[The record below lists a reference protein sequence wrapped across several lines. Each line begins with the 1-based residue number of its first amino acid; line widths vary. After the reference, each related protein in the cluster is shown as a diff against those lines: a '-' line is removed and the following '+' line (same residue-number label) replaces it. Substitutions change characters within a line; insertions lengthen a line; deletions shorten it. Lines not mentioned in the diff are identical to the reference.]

1 MDIIKTSEISG
12 FYKLSIE
19 ERSKILQVFS
29 SLTKD
34 EIEILQKNLI
44 LEDANRMVEN
54 VVGVMQI
61 PLGIATNF
69 LINGKDYLIPMAT
82 EEPSVIAA
90 ASNAAKI
97 ARKNGGFRA
106 SASESIMIGQIQ
118 LTPNEDVNF
127 LRKIILKNKEKIL
140 EIANSK
146 DPSLV
151 KFGGGAK
158 DLEIRVVKAKSKE
171 MLIVHLLVDCK
182 DAMGANAV
190 NTMCEAV
197 APFIEEIT
205 KEKTNLKII
214 SNLADRRIAKAEVKI
229 KKETLGGEEVVDSIV
244 NAYEFAAADIYRA
257 ATHNK
262 GVMNGITAIA
272 LATGNDTRAIEA
284 GAHAYASISGSYRPI
299 TTWTKTEE
307 GDLYGKIEL
316 PIAAGIV
323 GGATSS
329 KLARVC
335 LKILNVKTAKELAMI
350 MASVGLAQNFA
361 ALKALTTEGI
371 QKGHMKLHAKNIAQM
386 AGAKGNEIDKIAEI
400 MIKENKINFERAKEL
415 LEQLL
420 EH

>member
-1 MDIIKTSEISG
+1 MNTIKTSEISG
-12 FYKLSIE
+12 FYKLSIKD
-19 ERSKILQVFS
+19 RSKILQIFS
-29 SLTKD
+29 SLTEE
-34 EIEILQKNLI
+34 EIEILQRNGI
-44 LEDANRMVEN
+44 SIEDANRMVEN
-54 VVGVMQI
+54 VVGIMQI

-82 EEPSVIAA
+82 EEASVIAA

-97 ARKNGGFRA
+97 VRKNSGFTA
-106 SASESIMIGQIQ
+106 SASDPIMIGQIQ
-118 LTPNEDVNF
+118 LTPKSDVNF

-146 DPSLV
+146 DPFLV
-151 KFGGGAK
+151 KLGGGAR
-158 DLEIRVVKAKSKE
+158 DLEIRAVKTKNGE

-197 APFIEEIT
+197 APFIEKIT

-229 KKETLGGEEVVDSIV
+229 KKETLGGEEVVDAIV
-244 NAYEFAAADIYRA
+244 NAYEFAVADIYRA
-257 ATHNK
+257 VTHNK
-262 GVMNGITAIA
+262 GVMNGITAVA

-284 GAHAYASISGSYRPI
+284 GVHAYASLSGSYKPI

-329 KLARVC
+329 KVARVC
-335 LKILNVKTAKELAMI
+335 LKILNVKTAKELAMV

-361 ALKALTTEGI
+361 ALKALATEGI

-386 AGAKGNEIDKIAEI
+386 AGAKGDEIERIAEI
-400 MIKENKINFERAKEL
+400 MIKENRINFERAKEL
-415 LEQLL
+415 LKN
-420 EH
+420 

>member
-1 MDIIKTSEISG
+1 MNIRKTSEISG

-19 ERSKILQVFS
+19 DRSKILQIFS
-29 SLTKD
+29 SLTND

-44 LEDANRMVEN
+44 LEDANHMVEN

-82 EEPSVIAA
+82 EEASVIAA

-97 ARKNGGFRA
+97 VRKNGGFIA
-106 SASESIMIGQIQ
+106 SASEPIMIGQIQ
-118 LTPNEDVNF
+118 LTPRTDINF

-146 DPSLV
+146 DPFLV
-151 KFGGGAK
+151 KLGGGAK
-158 DLEIRVVKAKSKE
+158 DLEIRVVKAKSGE

-214 SNLADRRIAKAEVKI
+214 SNLADKRIAKAEVKI
-229 KKETLGGEEVVDSIV
+229 KKETIGGEEVVDAIV
-244 NAYEFAAADIYRA
+244 NAYEFAVADIYRA
-257 ATHNK
+257 VTHNK

-284 GAHAYASISGSYRPI
+284 GAHAYASLSESYKPI
-299 TTWTKTEE
+299 TTWTKTDN
-307 GDLYGKIEL
+307 GDLHGKIEL
-316 PIAAGIV
+316 PIPAGIV

-329 KLARVC
+329 RIAKVC
-335 LKILNVKTAKELAMI
+335 LKILNVKTAKELAMV

-361 ALKALTTEGI
+361 ALKALATEGI
-371 QKGHMKLHAKNIAQM
+371 QKGHMRLHAKNIAQM
-386 AGAKGNEIDKIAEI
+386 AGAKGDEIDKIAEI
-400 MIKENKINFERAKEL
+400 MIKEGRINFERAKEL
-415 LEQLL
+415 LE
-420 EH
+420 H